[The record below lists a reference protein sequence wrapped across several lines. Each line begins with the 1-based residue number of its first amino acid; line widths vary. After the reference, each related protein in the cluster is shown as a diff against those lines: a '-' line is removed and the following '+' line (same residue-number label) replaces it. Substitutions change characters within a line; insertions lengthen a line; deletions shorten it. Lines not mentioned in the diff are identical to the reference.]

1 MALDIS
7 TSVRDDDKE
16 VIVRLYK
23 KFTNTTNESA
33 TKVVDVS
40 TLAANIDGDDCTE
53 VSIAKI
59 DAIISGV
66 DVELLF
72 DATANTSAI
81 KLSGAGQHSYMEDW
95 SDFGG
100 LENDAGAGKTGDV
113 LLTTTGAASGD
124 FMHIVLHCIKKY

>member
-7 TSVRDDDKE
+7 TSVIDDEKE
-16 VIVRLYK
+16 VVVRLYK

-33 TKVVDVS
+33 LKVIDVS
-40 TLAANIDGDDCTE
+40 ALASNIAGDACSE
-53 VSIAKI
+53 VSITKI

-66 DVELLF
+66 TVELLF

-81 KLSGAGQHSYMEDW
+81 KLAADGDHDYSY
-95 SDFGG
+95 FGG

-124 FMHIVLHCIKKY
+124 FFNLIVHADKVF